1 MIWVFGV
8 SVENKQATM
17 LLLQAALQEKVE
29 SGEIEGSIAT
39 SDKPIRDAVKA
50 LLNLKLI
57 RELQGILQIN
67 S

>member
-17 LLLQAALQEKVE
+17 WLLQAALQEKVE